1 MPKYTFFGKVLPE
14 RACVG
19 FQTDNSSPIPI
30 TTTTTNYSVQIS
42 IALSQVSAVV
52 NSENEIQDTATLKN
66 EVEQNVRFL
75 ADLIGFTKAYGYDAE
90 ITSMVNPS
98 GKLQVFAVGFGSL
111 TEAVGER
118 PLRLEELIN
127 VANKSPKFKIA
138 IADLREAIRMPRD
151 TGFFAY
157 RAIETIRQEFYNPED
172 KEDERDKKSW
182 ERLRES
188 LKIERRDIDYIK
200 KYSDP
205 QRHGAAKGMSW
216 EERLDV
222 MKRAW
227 KIVDEFTVY
236 SADK

>member
-1 MPKYTFFGKVLPE
+1 MPQYTFFGKVLPE

-19 FQTDNSSPIPI
+19 LQTDNSGPIPF
-30 TTTTTNYSVQIS
+30 TVHSSQANYSVQIS

-66 EVEQNVRFL
+66 EVEYHVRFL
-75 ADLIGFTKAYGYDAE
+75 VDLIGFTQAYGYDVE

-98 GKLQVFAVGFGSL
+98 GKLRIFGVGFDPL

-118 PLRLEELIN
+118 PLQLGELLN
-127 VANKSPKFKIA
+127 VANKSPEFRTA
-138 IADLREAIRMPRD
+138 IADLREAIRMPWD

-157 RAIETIRQEFYNPED
+157 RAIEKIRQAFHEPED
-172 KEDERDKKSW
+172 KNAKKSW

-188 LKIERRDIDYIK
+188 LDIEQSWIEDIK
-200 KYSDP
+200 KFSDL

-227 KIVDEFTVY
+227 KIVDKFTVY
-236 SADK
+236 IADK